1 RAAVPAAVIGRPARS
16 PFRKSASETL
26 ADGGGTPVLL
36 RIVYAT
42 RQSVPQKGGVPM
54 HLRTRCF
61 VYLAIMLVSVGAF
74 AQTTATLT
82 GTVTTEGKGL
92 PGVTVTVS
100 SPNLQ
105 GTRTTVTG
113 G

>member
-1 RAAVPAAVIGRPARS
+1 
-16 PFRKSASETL
+16 
-26 ADGGGTPVLL
+26 
-36 RIVYAT
+36 
-42 RQSVPQKGGVPM
+42 M
-54 HLRTRCF
+54 HLRTKCF
-61 VYLAIMLVSVGAF
+61 VYLAVMLVSVGAF

-113 G
+113 GNGDYNFPSLPPGSYTVSFELEGMQKATKRTTLKLAETARVDAEP